1 MGQFLDEVAGRF
13 EKKVCSEIVF
23 NFSIRLIM
31 VSFVFSYFFFL
42 SFFFFFLIEHSVA
55 KPIIG
60 NQMLIRLGDR
70 TSLLTS
76 GSELRKHL
84 GGRKRCPS
92 LRTRYN
98 TALKKLKRLRG

>member
-1 MGQFLDEVAGRF
+1 MGQFLDEVTGRF
-13 EKKVCSEIVF
+13 EKKVYSEIVF

-31 VSFVFSYFFFL
+31 VSFVFSYFFSSL
-42 SFFFFFLIEHSVA
+42 FFFLIEHSVA

-92 LRTRYN
+92 PRTRYN
-98 TALKKLKRLRG
+98 TALKKLKRLRA